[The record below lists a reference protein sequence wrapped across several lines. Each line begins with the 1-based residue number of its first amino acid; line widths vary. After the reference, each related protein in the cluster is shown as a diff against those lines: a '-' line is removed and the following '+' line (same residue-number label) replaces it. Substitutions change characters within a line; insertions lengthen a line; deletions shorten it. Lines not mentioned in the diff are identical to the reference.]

1 MGTHTHTRPT
11 LYIALIGLY
20 LTIGEQKR
28 NEGTMTKKKE
38 KKKSDSFMDEFKALV
53 EEINKPT
60 PVHNE
65 SGRGAVQSDDVD
77 AMYRHLDNAKDNNSV

>member
-1 MGTHTHTRPT
+1 
-11 LYIALIGLY
+11 
-20 LTIGEQKR
+20 
-28 NEGTMTKKKE
+28 
-38 KKKSDSFMDEFKALV
+38 MDEFKALV

-77 AMYRHLDNAKDNNSV
+77 AMYRHLDNAKTKNS